1 MWRRPSAKY
10 HKDFLVWG
18 GQTLFSRNV
27 RFGLDI
33 RRILGYSLVD
43 GSRVSESVAGGET
56 SGGTQAGLGVAP
68 ADALSL
74 YLRLL
79 PAEFFKQLRQ
89 QAKLR
94 ENNRVYNHAVVMWLM
109 IAQRLQDQGTLET
122 AVLELLRGLPGDF
135 WPKPCKRLQVTAQG
149 KKPRLSSN
157 TGSYNDAR
165 QALPVTLVEQSFD
178 RVFERLTAEMAGTTP
193 LVGRRVFLFDG
204 TAVRTPHTEALQAA
218 YPPGSNQ
225 YGEAHWP
232 QIRMVVAHDL
242 CTGLAMRPEWG
253 PMHGPQAVGEQELLE
268 RALDRLPEGA
278 VVVFDANSVFSV
290 AYAADQRKHPVVL
303 RLTAVRAECLLGEP
317 LKDGIDRRV
326 VWKASRDDRKSHPQ
340 LPAGAAVAGRL
351 IVQRV
356 QPSHGGA
363 AFLLAVFST
372 LEAGPDQILQLYGSR
387 WNVEGDLRSLKGT
400 LDLEQLTCTTPEMV
414 AREIDL
420 AMLAY
425 NLVRAVTCMAAQKA
439 GLPSRAYGFTR
450 VRNVIRAFTPL
461 IAAAQNEP
469 EAREL
474 FDRMMYYVGQAK
486 LPKRKRQ
493 RPSYPRAV
501 WGKPQTFPKRKE

>member
-1 MWRRPSAKY
+1 M
-10 HKDFLVWG
+10 
-18 GQTLFSRNV
+18 
-27 RFGLDI
+27 
-33 RRILGYSLVD
+33 
-43 GSRVSESVAGGET
+43 AGGET
-56 SGGTQAGLGVAP
+56 AGGIQARLGLAP
-68 ADALSL
+68 ADVMSL

-79 PAEFFKQLRQ
+79 PAEFFQQLRQ
-89 QAKLR
+89 QEQYR

-109 IAQRLQDQGTLET
+109 IVQRLQNHGTMET
-122 AVLELLRGLPGDF
+122 AVLELLRGLPDGF

-149 KKPRLSSN
+149 EKPRRSSH
-157 TGSYNDAR
+157 TASYNEAR
-165 QALPVTLVEQSFD
+165 QGLPVSLVEQSFD
-178 RVFERLTAEMAGTTP
+178 RAFERLTAEMAGTSP
-193 LVGRRVFLFDG
+193 WVGQRAFLFDG
-204 TAVRTPHTEALQAA
+204 TSVRTARSEALQAA

-225 YGEAHWP
+225 HGEAHWP

-253 PMHGPQAVGEQELLE
+253 PMYGPQAAGEQSLLE
-268 RALDRLPEGA
+268 QALGRLPEGA

-303 RLTAVRAECLLGEP
+303 RLTAARAQSLLGEA
-317 LKDGIDRRV
+317 LQDGIDRRV
-326 VWKASRDDRKSHPQ
+326 VWKASREDRKNHPQ
-340 LPAGAAVAGRL
+340 WPAEAAVAGRL

-356 QPSHGGA
+356 QPGNGGA
-363 AFLLAVFST
+363 AFLLAVFTT
-372 LEAGPDQILQLYGSR
+372 LEEAGPDRILQLYGSR

-400 LDLEQLTCTTPEMV
+400 LDLEQLTCSTPEMV

-425 NLVRAVTCMAAQKA
+425 NLVRAVTHLAARKA

-450 VRNVIRAFTPL
+450 VRNVVRTFTPL
-461 IAAAQNEP
+461 IAAAQNE
-469 EAREL
+469 RESQNL

-486 LPKRKRQ
+486 LPRRKRQ

-501 WGKPQTFPKRKE
+501 WGKRQTFPKRKE